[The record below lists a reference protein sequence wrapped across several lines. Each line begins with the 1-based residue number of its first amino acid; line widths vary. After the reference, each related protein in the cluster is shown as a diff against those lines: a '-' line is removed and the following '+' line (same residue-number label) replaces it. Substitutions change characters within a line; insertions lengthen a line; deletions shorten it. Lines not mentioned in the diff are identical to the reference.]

1 MNQKRMTPDE
11 REMICFLEGVV
22 RAFSTYEG
30 RLKNLCRRVNG
41 VAKITRMSKTISGL
55 LEEIAQ
61 TVPNDQLFKIVQQM
75 RMTDVHVG
83 LKKPTGKPEDYW
95 VMSYSDAATLA
106 DYATRTECIACD
118 GKKHNCPLRDVLKD
132 LPVMGITNYYVA
144 CWQEEDK

>member
-1 MNQKRMTPDE
+1 MNQRRMTPDE
-11 REMICFLEGVV
+11 REMICCLEALSRVFATYGD
-22 RAFSTYEG
+22 RLKRLCERTYEAD
-30 RLKNLCRRVNG
+30 R
-41 VAKITRMSKTISGL
+41 ID
-55 LEEIAQ
+55 EIAKAVDNLL
-61 TVPNDQLFKIVQQM
+61 TGVTDTIPADQLFKIVQQM

-118 GKKHNCPLRDVLKD
+118 GKKHKCPLRDVLKD

-144 CWQEEDK
+144 CWQEES